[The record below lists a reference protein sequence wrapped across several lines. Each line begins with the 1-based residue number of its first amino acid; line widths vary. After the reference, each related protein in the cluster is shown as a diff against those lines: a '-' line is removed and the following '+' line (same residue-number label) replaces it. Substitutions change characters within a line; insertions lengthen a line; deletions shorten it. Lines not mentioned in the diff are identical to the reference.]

1 MCVITPV
8 LTVAPSVLEESAG
21 SASWLLRGGVWA
33 AEVSLGPGHV
43 PLPHCRGWRFGELS
57 GCLSRAN
64 NALSVGDC
72 ITVNNVRIA

>member
-1 MCVITPV
+1 MCDTAA
-8 LTVAPSVLEESAG
+8 LTVAPSVLEASAG
-21 SASWLLRGGVWA
+21 SASWLPRGSVGA
-33 AEVSLGPGHV
+33 AEVSLGPSHV
-43 PLPHCRGWRFGELS
+43 PLPHCRGRPFGEPS